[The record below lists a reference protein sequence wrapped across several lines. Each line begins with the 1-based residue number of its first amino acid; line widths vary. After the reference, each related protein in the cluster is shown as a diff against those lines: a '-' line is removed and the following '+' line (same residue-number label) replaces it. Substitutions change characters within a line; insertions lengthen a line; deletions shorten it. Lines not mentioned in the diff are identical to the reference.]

1 MISTSIYFFISGL
14 VSYLMILVAAGMQMR
29 KAIVMFYLLILI
41 IISAFHYRILVSDT
55 VFLFDTSSIFT
66 KITALLF
73 LLITCFVNVKRL
85 RNRSTRVNEDIK

>member
-1 MISTSIYFFISGL
+1 MISTSIYFVISGL

-29 KAIVMFYLLILI
+29 KAIVMLYLLILI
-41 IISAFHYRILVSDT
+41 IIGAFHYRILVCDT

-73 LLITCFVNVKRL
+73 FFITCFVNVKRL
-85 RNRSTRVNEDIK
+85 MNRNTRVNEDIK